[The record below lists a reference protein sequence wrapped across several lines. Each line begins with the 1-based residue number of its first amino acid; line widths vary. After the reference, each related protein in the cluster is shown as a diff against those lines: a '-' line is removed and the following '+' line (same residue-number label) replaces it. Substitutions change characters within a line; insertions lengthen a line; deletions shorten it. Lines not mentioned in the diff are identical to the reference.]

1 MGRIRVLLG
10 VCAALLALAAVAGAQ
25 AQTYPNRPVKM
36 ILPFAAGGAGDVFAR
51 PLAQALS
58 EVMGQQF
65 VIENVPGAAAQIG
78 TRAASKTA
86 PDGYTLLMI
95 SNAVTINETLSPK
108 RGYDLLK
115 DFVPITQLNAISLV
129 LVVHPK
135 FPAKTVGELIAYAKE
150 RPGKLNFASS
160 GVGSI
165 YHLPMEL
172 LKSMSGI
179 DMVHV
184 PYKAS
189 GNARIDVLA
198 GEPPM
203 MIDGLVTM
211 QGSIK
216 ANQVRALAL
225 TGAKRIATMPEVPT
239 IAETLPGFEGDAWLG
254 FMAPAGTPPEIVGRL
269 QAEIA
274 KIVARPEFQASYRTQ
289 QAVPVTS
296 TPAEFAAFLRK
307 DIEKWAGVIKTAGV
321 PIQQ

>member
-1 MGRIRVLLG
+1 MAPTRILSGLIGSLL
-10 VCAALLALAAVAGAQ
+10 VLAATAAGHAQ
-25 AQTYPNRPVKM
+25 NYPNRPVKL

-58 EVMGQQF
+58 EELGQQF
-65 VIENVPGAAAQIG
+65 IIENVVGAAAQIG
-78 TRAASKTA
+78 TRMASKATA
-86 PDGYTLLMI
+86 DGYTLLMI

-115 DFVPITQLNAISLV
+115 DFVPLTQLNAISLV
-129 LVVHPK
+129 LVTHPN
-135 FPAKTVGELIAYAKE
+135 FPPKTVAELVDYAKA

-172 LKSMSGI
+172 LKSMAGI

-184 PYKAS
+184 PYRAS
-189 GNARIDVLA
+189 GAARTDLLA

-211 QGSIK
+211 QGSIQ

-239 IAETLPGFEGDAWLG
+239 IAETIPGYEADAWLG
-254 FMAPAGTPPEIVGRL
+254 FMAPAGTPPEIVSRV
-269 QAEIA
+269 QAAMA

-296 TPAEFAAFLRK
+296 APAEFGAFLK
-307 DIEKWAGVIKTAGV
+307 QNIEKWAGVIKTAGV

>member
-1 MGRIRVLLG
+1 
-10 VCAALLALAAVAGAQ
+10 
-25 AQTYPNRPVKM
+25 
-36 ILPFAAGGAGDVFAR
+36 VFAR

-58 EVMGQQF
+58 ESLGQQF
-65 VIENVPGAAAQIG
+65 VIENIPGAAAQIG
-78 TRAASKTA
+78 TRMASKA
-86 PDGYTLLMI
+86 AADGYTLLMI

-108 RGYDLLK
+108 RGYNLLN
-115 DFVPITQLNAISLV
+115 DFAPITQLNAISLV
-129 LVVHPK
+129 LVVHPN
-135 FPAKTVGELIAYAKE
+135 FPPKTVGELIAYAKA

-172 LKSMSGI
+172 LKSMAGI

-189 GNARIDVLA
+189 GSARTDLLA

-211 QGSIK
+211 QGAIDAK
-216 ANQVRALAL
+216 QVRALAV
-225 TGAKRIATMPEVPT
+225 TGAKRIVTMPDVPA

-254 FMAPAGTPPEIVGRL
+254 FMAPKGTPPEIVTRL

-274 KIVARPEFQASYRTQ
+274 KIVARPDFQAKYRTL

-296 TPAEFAAFLRK
+296 TPAAFGSFLK
-307 DIEKWAGVIKTAGV
+307 QDIEKWAGVIKTAGV

>member
-25 AQTYPNRPVKM
+25 AQTYPNRTVKM

-51 PLAQALS
+51 PLAIALS
-58 EVMGQQF
+58 EAMGQQF

-78 TRAASKTA
+78 TRMASKAT

-108 RGYDLLK
+108 RGYNLLK

-129 LVVHPK
+129 LVVHPN
-135 FPAKTVGELIAYAKE
+135 FPPKTVAELIAYAKA

-172 LKSMSGI
+172 LKSKAGI

-189 GNARIDVLA
+189 GSARTDLLA

-211 QGSIK
+211 QGSIQAK
-216 ANQVRALAL
+216 QVRALAL
-225 TGAKRIATMPEVPT
+225 TGAKRIATMPDVPT

-296 TPAEFAAFLRK
+296 TPAEFGAFLTK

>member
-1 MGRIRVLLG
+1 
-10 VCAALLALAAVAGAQ
+10 
-25 AQTYPNRPVKM
+25 
-36 ILPFAAGGAGDVFAR
+36 
-51 PLAQALS
+51 
-58 EVMGQQF
+58 
-65 VIENVPGAAAQIG
+65 
-78 TRAASKTA
+78 
-86 PDGYTLLMI
+86 
-95 SNAVTINETLSPK
+95 VTINETLSPK
-108 RGYDLLK
+108 RGYNLLN
-115 DFVPITQLNAISLV
+115 DFAPITQLNAISLV
-129 LVVHPK
+129 LVVHPN
-135 FPAKTVGELIAYAKE
+135 FPPKTVGELIAYAKA

-172 LKSMSGI
+172 LKSMAGI

-189 GNARIDVLA
+189 GSARTDLLA

-211 QGSIK
+211 QGAIDAK
-216 ANQVRALAL
+216 QVRALAV
-225 TGAKRIATMPEVPT
+225 TGAKRIVTMPDVPA

-254 FMAPAGTPPEIVGRL
+254 FMAPTGTPPEIVTRL

-274 KIVARPEFQASYRTQ
+274 KIVARPDFQAKYRTL

-296 TPAEFAAFLRK
+296 TPAAFGSFLK
-307 DIEKWAGVIKTAGV
+307 QDIEKWAGVIKTAGV